1 MKRDQEVTDGFG
13 TRGQNWRKIAG
24 EGEWKLSTALIQ
36 PKRRR
41 KTPPVI
47 PRNAFSP
54 SSSQSDHVH
63 GMPCVCG
70 YDRSELIQESMKLSD
85 LDEEREEGVTSSKR
99 KFDET
104 GKSVETTPMREYEAE
119 PGELESTAT
128 PPEDEATSLDKNLT
142 KSTPEKIPSREELE
156 AFFSVAERKIQ
167 KQFAEKYNFDIVEGK
182 PLEGQYEWDRLQ
194 P

>member
-13 TRGQNWRKIAG
+13 TRGKNWRKIAG
-24 EGEWKLSTALIQ
+24 GGEWKLSTALIQ

-41 KTPPVI
+41 KTPPVT

-54 SSSQSDHVH
+54 SSSKSDHVH
-63 GMPCVCG
+63 DMPCVCG
-70 YDRSELIQESMKLSD
+70 YDRSELTQESVNLSD
-85 LDEEREEGVTSSKR
+85 LDEEKEEGVTTSKR

-104 GKSVETTPMREYEAE
+104 GKSVETPPLREYEAE
-119 PGELESTAT
+119 QGELESTAT
-128 PPEDEATSLDKNLT
+128 LPEDEATSLDKNLT
-142 KSTPEKIPSREELE
+142 KSTPEKIPSGEELE

-167 KQFAEKYNFDIVEGK
+167 KQFAEKYNFDIVEDK
-182 PLEGQYEWDRLQ
+182 PLEGRYEWDPLQ